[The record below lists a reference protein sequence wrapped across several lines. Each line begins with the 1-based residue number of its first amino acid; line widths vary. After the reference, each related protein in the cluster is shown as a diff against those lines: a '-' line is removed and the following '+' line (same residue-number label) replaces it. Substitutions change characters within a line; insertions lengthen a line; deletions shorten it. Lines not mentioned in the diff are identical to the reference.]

1 MNGTVKFFSIEKHY
15 GFIVGDDGLDYFV
28 HLNDLVD
35 KIETGDH
42 VSYDTETTEK
52 EPKAVNVVREK

>member
-15 GFIVGDDGLDYFV
+15 GFIEGDDGLDYFV

-35 KIETGDH
+35 KIETGDR
-42 VSYDTETTEK
+42 VSFDTETTEK

>member
-35 KIETGDH
+35 KIEAG
-42 VSYDTETTEK
+42 VFLINDTATTEK